1 MQTRRDT
8 LRHAA
13 ALAGLLAASGV
24 LAPAAQA
31 AYNKAAFDARTVQD
45 AVRALAPGALVES
58 REVVL
63 STLDVSENGQEV
75 PLGVSTSLPGV
86 RQLLLLVEKN
96 PAPLVA
102 AFGLTDAVEANLAIR
117 TKMSQTSDVYGVA
130 VMVDGRMLVARKN
143 VRVQMRHEMESG
155 QRKDAGG
162 RTIAAWH
169 IQEVTVLHND
179 RPVLTAQWG
188 PGVSKN
194 PYLQFTIKG
203 AKAGDRV
210 AILWNDNRS
219 ASRRDEAVVG

>member
-1 MQTRRDT
+1 MTEATRIR
-8 LRHAA
+8 AQ
-13 ALAGLLAASGV
+13 LAGD
-24 LAPAAQA
+24 
-31 AYNKAAFDARTVQD
+31 KA
-45 AVRALAPGALVES
+45 
-58 REVVL
+58 
-63 STLDVSENGQEV
+63 
-75 PLGVSTSLPGV
+75 
-86 RQLLLLVEKN
+86 
-96 PAPLVA
+96 
-102 AFGLTDAVEANLAIR
+102 
-117 TKMSQTSDVYGVA
+117 
-130 VMVDGRMLVARKN
+130 N

-219 ASRRDEAVVG
+219 ASRRDEALVG

>member
-1 MQTRRDT
+1 MTEATRIR
-8 LRHAA
+8 AQ
-13 ALAGLLAASGV
+13 LAGD
-24 LAPAAQA
+24 
-31 AYNKAAFDARTVQD
+31 KA
-45 AVRALAPGALVES
+45 
-58 REVVL
+58 
-63 STLDVSENGQEV
+63 
-75 PLGVSTSLPGV
+75 
-86 RQLLLLVEKN
+86 
-96 PAPLVA
+96 
-102 AFGLTDAVEANLAIR
+102 
-117 TKMSQTSDVYGVA
+117 
-130 VMVDGRMLVARKN
+130 N